1 MPPEKCVIDPA
12 RDCVSI
18 ERVETLEKEFQVQ
31 REKSSAAHKEFYDR
45 IRELERRDAVRDEQY
60 KTIVEKL
67 DCLTRSVN
75 EIKEKAG
82 KRWDMVIDKSI
93 IAIITAVAAFVLG
106 RVGL

>member
-1 MPPEKCVIDPA
+1 MPPEKCVMDPV

-18 ERVETLEKEFQVQ
+18 ERVEALEEQFKTQK
-31 REKSSAAHKEFYDR
+31 EKSSAAHKEFYAR
-45 IRELERRDAVRDEQY
+45 IRELERQNAVRDEQY
-60 KTIVEKL
+60 RTIVEKL

-82 KRWDMVIDKSI
+82 KRWDMMIDKTI

-106 RVGL
+106 RGGL